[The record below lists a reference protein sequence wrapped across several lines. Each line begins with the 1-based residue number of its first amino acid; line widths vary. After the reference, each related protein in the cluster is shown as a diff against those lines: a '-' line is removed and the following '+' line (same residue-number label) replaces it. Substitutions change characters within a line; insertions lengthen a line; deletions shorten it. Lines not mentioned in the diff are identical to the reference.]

1 MRKKLEKMEQ
11 AVASASMSQAG
22 LIWYRFK
29 KNKLAVFG
37 LIVLSVLA
45 LVCFASPLY
54 IDYQTV
60 IQQNT
65 SQQFISPGADGHI
78 FGTDMYGRDLFAR
91 IMYGG
96 MVSLSC
102 GFAVLLIALIL
113 ALFFGSVSG
122 YFGGRVD
129 FFVMRFIDIMMCVP
143 YLLLA
148 MALIMAMGQ
157 STWSL
162 LLAIG
167 VAMFPG
173 LTRLVRASIMTVR
186 DSEYVDAA
194 KCYGSPV
201 WKILIKHIIPNGIG
215 PVVVSATLMLGGII
229 PAIAGFGFLG
239 IGVAPPTPEWGTI
252 LSEARDYIRYYP
264 YLGIIPG
271 VAIGTSVLCI
281 NFVGDGIRDALDPRT
296 KK

>member
-129 FFVMRFIDIMMCVP
+129 FFVMRFIDIMMRP
-143 YLLLA
+143 L
-148 MALIMAMGQ
+148 
-157 STWSL
+157 S
-162 LLAIG
+162 
-167 VAMFPG
+167 
-173 LTRLVRASIMTVR
+173 
-186 DSEYVDAA
+186 AA
-194 KCYGSPV
+194 
-201 WKILIKHIIPNGIG
+201 
-215 PVVVSATLMLGGII
+215 
-229 PAIAGFGFLG
+229 
-239 IGVAPPTPEWGTI
+239 
-252 LSEARDYIRYYP
+252 
-264 YLGIIPG
+264 
-271 VAIGTSVLCI
+271 
-281 NFVGDGIRDALDPRT
+281 GDGPDYGDGTKHLESVTCNRRGNVSRINAPGAGLHHDGARQRIRGCCKMLRVSGMEDSDQTHYSQWDRPGGGFRYIDVGRYHSRNRRLWIFGDWRGTANAGMGDDSFRSQGLYPLLPLSRHYT
-296 KK
+296 RCGHWNQRFVHQFCGRWNPGCA